1 LPGGGPVDVPP
12 QTVAGFEVLGELGR
26 GGRTVTYR
34 VRRHTSI
41 YAMKILQRRGEE
53 ESPHRAF
60 CREAALLASVNDPG
74 LVRVHEVGTADGQP
88 YLIMDYV
95 DGQSLT
101 SVLAD
106 GRLPVV
112 RIAQIGIDVA
122 RALGAAHRARL
133 VHRDV
138 KPANIMV
145 SADGAARVIDF
156 GLAVRP
162 GDVDETTTAGTLL
175 YCAPEQA
182 GMLHRPVDGR
192 ADLYALGAVL
202 YECAT
207 GQPPF
212 SARDLGEL
220 MRLHAT
226 AAPPDP
232 RLARPDLPPALA
244 AVILRL
250 LAKDPDDRYQS
261 ATGVAAD
268 LARIAAGETDFALG
282 TADHAQ
288 PRQDHPLTGR
298 DTELSALMRR
308 WEAARGGP
316 RGGVAVVEGA
326 AGSGKTRLAREVAAL
341 VRGEGGLALTGECEP
356 EQGMPLAPL
365 RRAVDDH
372 LAAIAAMPPTQRAVE
387 LDRVRAAVG
396 PGAALLRGL
405 SPALDALL
413 DAPGLPDE
421 DRHQQFPIAVAS
433 FLAALTDNGVGSVL
447 HLDDVH
453 WLDDATLRVLSILS
467 ERLPDL
473 PLLVLATG
481 RDGPPSAAVMGRL
494 RSTVGPTLD
503 LTVALRPLR
512 PEVIGGLVSSAT
524 GGLVVDDAT
533 ATSLAARSDGNTFTL
548 LQYLDAVLDAGLLRP
563 DWGRWQLDTD
573 HLNSVR
579 LADDLILRRL
589 DGLDPDSRYVLGVG
603 AVYGSV
609 FDPGVVAAVCALTR
623 SRMLE
628 VADAAAWRNLIER
641 REGGRYAFPHDRI
654 RAALLDQFYAD
665 ALSGV
670 HQRIADVLEAAGDQG
685 PEAVFALARHCLAG
699 DPEGHP
705 ERVYRACHAA
715 GQLALADHAPLEALS
730 YLERAGAAAEHAAL
744 SPDFAFLFLLAT
756 AQQRA
761 GRFGDAI
768 RTAEVAHRRA
778 TSAFERAR
786 ALSLSAQAL
795 DTAWESEGVTDVVQR
810 ALGELGRAP
819 STSFPV
825 LALSTL
831 WTVLVGQTIRF
842 TRIGRGRARGRKRDL
857 YRLESNL
864 YSAGAWA
871 FARQMKPLHAVLFR
885 MRQTLPVVR
894 IGVGPEETRM
904 RLGLTAM
911 NMAMGRIRAGR
922 RQLTRARAAAHVVG
936 DPMLSG
942 TVAWIDGFTSHTYG
956 LDQGERLRRV
966 QEEHGRWLEVGLQS
980 DLTLV
985 LAWDAVHRGQIREAQ
1000 RVVDLREGLLKL
1012 VGQAGGEATARFEHG
1027 TAARGIAAA
1036 LLAWQDNGEKALALL
1051 GLSPDETRS
1060 DWERLP
1066 VRGTA
1071 MVVAYEMRELGDVF
1085 DRAVAEFDAL
1095 TVPIRVLI
1103 PLALGYYATR
1113 SLGRLDQCRLA
1124 TGVERAVRLEQATN
1138 AVRLQRRTA
1147 RIPVLRAHYEV
1158 AYASL
1163 MQVRGQPKAALRHL
1177 ARVEPTLLA
1186 VDAPAVAFEAARV
1199 RAFALRDLRVLGESE
1214 RQAQAALAIALEQD
1228 WRHRAR
1234 RTAAEF
1240 GLGDPPSVP
1249 DLGIAST
1256 NEAIALS
1263 RFRQRLDAIEQL
1275 GLAAS
1280 RVLDPVRLAAIA
1292 LDETIRILGAE
1303 RAFLFLADGRPVGD
1317 GHPPQ
1322 LVPGSGRDAEG
1333 NDLDQ
1338 LVDYSA
1344 STVDRVR
1351 RSGIPVV
1358 ITGTEDSTTLG
1369 QSVFLHGLRS
1379 IMVAPVQLDGRLLGV
1394 VYLDSR
1400 VAKGIFTPDDAG
1412 VLTAITNHIA
1422 VALETARAAQLE
1434 VAVAAANRQRDLAE
1448 TLRDA
1453 LAEIT
1458 GTLQPE
1464 PESVL
1469 LRLRRTVVGSVGA
1482 DRAFLVLGQPDG
1494 GAVRIH
1500 TSDTEQPSH
1509 VEPGPVLSQLLTASA
1524 TVVGTSATGRPELLA
1539 DVESCWLAIPL
1550 LARSEHLGLLLLASR
1565 DPHAYD
1571 DGRADLATALVGQA
1585 MVAYENARLFAQVQ
1599 HLATTD
1605 DLTGVANRRHFFD
1618 LAARA
1623 LNRARS
1629 DGYGLVAVM
1638 VDIDHFKAINDQY
1651 GHQVG
1656 DEVIQIVATRLNRF
1670 ARAEDVLGRYGGEE
1684 FSLLMRGGGQD
1695 PGAAAERLRSA
1706 IADHPIVT
1714 RSITLTVTVSVGAA
1728 ILRPEDTTVETFL
1741 GRADQRLYEAKRGGR
1756 NRVATD

>member
-1 LPGGGPVDVPP
+1 MPGGGPADVPP
-12 QTVAGFEVLGELGR
+12 QSVAGFELLGELGR

-41 YAMKILQRRGEE
+41 YAMKILQRRGAEE
-53 ESPHRAF
+53 LPDGDFR
-60 CREAALLASVNDPG
+60 REAALLASVNDPG
-74 LVRVHEVGTADGQP
+74 LVRVHEVGVADGQP

-101 SVLAD
+101 SVLAE
-106 GRLPVV
+106 GQLP
-112 RIAQIGIDVA
+112 IAQIARIGVDVA

-133 VHRDV
+133 VHRDI
-138 KPANIMV
+138 KPANILV
-145 SADGAARVIDF
+145 SADSSARVIDF

-162 GDVDETTTAGTLL
+162 GDIDETTTAGTLL

-182 GMLHRPVDGR
+182 GTLHRPVDGR

-212 SARDLGEL
+212 TARDLGEL

-226 AAPPDP
+226 APAPDP

-244 AVILRL
+244 AIIVRL

-261 ATGVAAD
+261 AAGLAAD
-268 LARIAAGETDFALG
+268 LGRVGAGEPDFALG
-282 TADHAQ
+282 TTDQTQAR
-288 PRQDHPLTGR
+288 PDHPLTGR
-298 DTELSALMRR
+298 DAELSALLRR
-308 WEAARGGP
+308 WQAARGGP
-316 RGGVAVVEGA
+316 RGGVALVEGA
-326 AGSGKTRLAREVAAL
+326 PGSGKTRLAREVAAL
-341 VRGEGGLALTGECEP
+341 IRREGGLVLTGECEP

-372 LAAIAAMPPTQRAVE
+372 LAGIAAMPPAERAIA

-405 SPALDALL
+405 STALDALL
-413 DAPGLPDE
+413 DVPGLPDE

-433 FLAALTDNGVGSVL
+433 FLAALTNGGVGALL

-453 WLDDATLRVLSILS
+453 WLDDATLRVLANLA

-481 RDGPPSAAVMGRL
+481 RDGPPSAAVMDRL
-494 RSTVGPTLD
+494 RSAVGPTLD
-503 LTVALRPLR
+503 LTVALRPLGAD
-512 PEVIGGLVSSAT
+512 VIGGLVSSAT
-524 GGLVVDDAT
+524 GGLTVDDAT

-548 LQYLDAVLDAGLLRP
+548 LQYVDAILDAGLLRP
-563 DWGRWQLDTD
+563 DWGRWQLDSD
-573 HLNSVR
+573 HLHSVR
-579 LADDLILRRL
+579 LADHLILRRL
-589 DGLDPDSRYVLGVG
+589 DGLDPDSRYLLGVG

-609 FDPGVVAAVCALTR
+609 FDPGVVAAVCALSR

-628 VADAAAWRNLIER
+628 VADAAAWRNLVER
-641 REGGRYAFPHDRI
+641 REGGRYAFLHDRI
-654 RAALLDQFYAD
+654 REALLDQFDSD

-670 HQRIADVLEAAGDQG
+670 HQRIADILEAAGDPS

-705 ERVYRACHAA
+705 ERVYRACEAA
-715 GQLALADHAPLEALS
+715 GRLALADHAPREALGL
-730 YLERAGAAAEHAAL
+730 LERAAAAADN
-744 SPDFAFLFLLAT
+744 PDFAFLYVLAT

-768 RTAEVAHRRA
+768 RTAGQAHRRA
-778 TSAFERAR
+778 TSAIDRAR

-795 DTAWESEGVTDVVQR
+795 DTAWEADGVIDTVHR

-819 STSFPV
+819 STRLPA
-825 LALSTL
+825 LAVSTL
-831 WTVLVGQTIRF
+831 WTFLLGLTVRHL
-842 TRIGRGRARGRKRDL
+842 RIGRGTAKGQTREL
-857 YRLESNL
+857 YRLEANL

-871 FARQMKPLHAVLFR
+871 YARRLSPLHALLFR
-885 MRQTLPVVR
+885 LRQILPVSR

-904 RLGLTAM
+904 LCGLAAM
-911 NMAMGRIRAGR
+911 NMAMRRIRAGR
-922 RQLTRARAAAHVVG
+922 RSVVRAAASARQVG

-942 TVAWIDGFTSHTYG
+942 TVAWIDAFTSHTYG
-956 LDQGERLRRV
+956 LDQGQKLRRV

-980 DLTLV
+980 DMIFI
-985 LAWDAVHRGQIREAQ
+985 LAWDAIHRGQIRQAQ
-1000 RVVDLREGLLKL
+1000 GTVDLREGLLRV
-1012 VGQAGGEATARFEHG
+1012 VGQTGGEATARFERG
-1027 TAARGIAAA
+1027 TAARGVAAA
-1036 LLAWQDNGEKALALL
+1036 LLAWQDAGEKALALL
-1051 GLSPDETRS
+1051 GLSTEETRS
-1060 DWERLP
+1060 DWEKLP
-1066 VRGTA
+1066 VHGAA
-1071 MVVAYEMRELGDVF
+1071 MVVAYEMRELGEPF
-1085 DRAVAEFDAL
+1085 DRAVAEFDRL
-1095 TVPIRVLI
+1095 DLPVQVLI
-1103 PLALGYYATR
+1103 PLALGFYAVR
-1113 SLGRLDQCRLA
+1113 SLGRLDQCRLT
-1124 TGVERAVRLEQATN
+1124 TGVERAVRLEQAEK

-1163 MQVRGQPKAALRHL
+1163 LQVRGQARAALRHL

-1199 RAFALRDLRVLGESE
+1199 RAFALRDLRVAGESE

-1249 DLGIAST
+1249 DLGSAST

-1303 RAFLFLADGRPVGD
+1303 RAFLFLADGQPVID

-1338 LVDYSA
+1338 LVGYSA

-1358 ITGTEDSTTLG
+1358 ITGSEDSSALG
-1369 QSVFLHGLRS
+1369 QSVILHGLRS

-1482 DRAFLVLGQPDG
+1482 DRAFLVLGPPRD

-1500 TSDTEQPSH
+1500 SSDTEQPSL
-1509 VEPGPVLSQLLTASA
+1509 VEPGPVLGRLLTTNS

-1539 DVESCWLAIPL
+1539 EAESCWLSIPL
-1550 LARSEHLGLLLLASR
+1550 LARAEHLGVLLLASH

-1618 LAARA
+1618 LAAHELA
-1623 LNRARS
+1623 RARR
-1629 DGYGLVAVM
+1629 DGHGLVAVM

-1670 ARAEDVLGRYGGEE
+1670 GRADDLLGRYGGEE
-1684 FSLLMRGGGQD
+1684 FALLMRDG
-1695 PGAAAERLRSA
+1695 PGPGPAAERLRSA
-1706 IADHPIVT
+1706 IADHPIAT
-1714 RSITLTVTVSVGAA
+1714 RSVTLTVTVSVGAA
-1728 ILRPEDTTVETFL
+1728 TLRPEDTDIEVFL